1 MDGIRT
7 AYSARAAARELGTS
21 APRVLRAIDHLGMRV
36 KRSPGGRVR
45 LSRGQIQRLRAHL
58 GSTPSDASLS
68 RAQARLLA
76 ALDRSPRGV
85 VSIRALAQRAG
96 VSPTTAAKHLPVLRD
111 RGLVSEETRW
121 VAEGRARRRTIISL
135 DDSAS
140 DWRALAPAVRSVQL
154 PSPPASREDDGRVP
168 RSLDHL
174 FWNVADSQKDVASAG
189 PIIARRL
196 IETSDLDGLAW
207 GLSAL
212 SATDW
217 EHAASTRGI
226 SATQRAMAENFAA
239 AAKQARSR

>member
-1 MDGIRT
+1 MVGINT
-7 AYSARAAARELGTS
+7 VFSARAAARELGTS

-36 KRSPGGRVR
+36 ERSPGGRVR
-45 LSRGQIQRLRAHL
+45 LSSGQVQRLRAHL
-58 GSTPSDASLS
+58 GSTPSDASLP

-85 VSIRALAQRAG
+85 LSVRALAQRAG
-96 VSPTTAAKHLPVLRD
+96 VSPTTAAKYLPLLRE

-121 VAEGRARRRTIISL
+121 VAEGRVRRRTIITL
-135 DDSAS
+135 DDSAP
-140 DWRALAPAVRSVQL
+140 DWRALAPAVRRVQL
-154 PSPPASREDDGRVP
+154 PRPPASREDDRRLP
-168 RSLDHL
+168 RRLDHL

-189 PIIARRL
+189 SIIARRL